1 MLTCTCTRVCGCE
14 MVPKLT
20 RFKRRVEAPET
31 PVRLRSGPLLSVY
44 RFDSCHRHQAAVA
57 QWKEHL
63 PTKQGAGVQ
72 IPLAVQR
79 TGTVNSPKRS
89 VAQTVRAHR

>member
-31 PVRLRSGPLLSVY
+31 PVRLRSGPLLWVY

-63 PTKQGAGVQ
+63 PTKQGAGGSNPSRGATDRDRQ
-72 IPLAVQR
+72 LPETICSSD
-79 TGTVNSPKRS
+79 G
-89 VAQTVRAHR
+89 